1 VKDDMKQV
9 VQDIGSG
16 ETKIVEIPV
25 PDVQPRMALVRNHA
39 SLVSAGTERALV
51 EFASKSLVGKAT
63 SRPDLVRQVLDKA
76 RREGLLTTIDAVKNR
91 LDQPLPLGYS
101 SAGTIVALGEE
112 MEGFQAGDR
121 VACAGGGYAVHAE
134 YVLVPRNL
142 LTILPKT
149 VDFKAGAFAT
159 MGAIA
164 LHGFRLGEVGVRD
177 RVAVIGMGLLG
188 LLTASIAQAAGC
200 AVMGIDVDPERVDQ
214 ANMLGFQTVLRK
226 DAEEGGLNFTEH
238 QGFDLVQICADTPSN
253 DTVELA
259 GVLARDRGVVVATG
273 VVGTHLPRKLYYE
286 KELRFHISRS
296 YGPGRYDPSYE
307 QSGEDYPYG
316 YVRWTEGRNM
326 KAFLELIDVGS
337 IDVSPL
343 ITHEFPIKEA
353 LKAYELIS
361 GKGEAPYT
369 GVLLTYPDSPAAFPE
384 RQITLQD
391 VSRPTESGVKLG
403 VLGAGNFASTVMLPA
418 IKRVAGIE
426 LVGIVSASGRSAT
439 QAGKRFNFNY
449 AATDAEKMI
458 QDDDLNTLA
467 ILTRHHQHAPYV
479 IAGLKA
485 GKHVF
490 CEKPLALDHAEL
502 NEIQTVLATSSRL
515 LTVGFNRRFA
525 PHTKRL
531 RALLR
536 TSKAPLAMQYRI
548 NAGVLPATHWLHD
561 PEQGGGRIVGEVC
574 HFIDLLAFLCDSLPA
589 SVSASAL
596 PTVGDYI
603 EDNVSMTLTFED
615 GSIGTVSYFANGDR
629 SLPKERLEVFQ
640 SGRVGILDDFRNLT
654 WIADGRKRA
663 FKSRLRQDKGH
674 QGEWEAFVNAIL
686 HTQEPPIPYDQ
697 LFAVTRA
704 TFAAVQALRSGDPVS
719 ITTL

>member
-1 VKDDMKQV
+1 
-9 VQDIGSG
+9 
-16 ETKIVEIPV
+16 
-25 PDVQPRMALVRNHA
+25 
-39 SLVSAGTERALV
+39 
-51 EFASKSLVGKAT
+51 
-63 SRPDLVRQVLDKA
+63 
-76 RREGLLTTIDAVKNR
+76 
-91 LDQPLPLGYS
+91 
-101 SAGTIVALGEE
+101 
-112 MEGFQAGDR
+112 
-121 VACAGGGYAVHAE
+121 
-134 YVLVPRNL
+134 
-142 LTILPKT
+142 
-149 VDFKAGAFAT
+149 
-159 MGAIA
+159 
-164 LHGFRLGEVGVRD
+164 
-177 RVAVIGMGLLG
+177 
-188 LLTASIAQAAGC
+188 
-200 AVMGIDVDPERVDQ
+200 
-214 ANMLGFQTVLRK
+214 
-226 DAEEGGLNFTEH
+226 
-238 QGFDLVQICADTPSN
+238 
-253 DTVELA
+253 
-259 GVLARDRGVVVATG
+259 
-273 VVGTHLPRKLYYE
+273 
-286 KELRFHISRS
+286 
-296 YGPGRYDPSYE
+296 
-307 QSGEDYPYG
+307 
-316 YVRWTEGRNM
+316 M